1 MVRIAAADVAPT
13 VTWGVNPGQAIGVK
27 ERVPR
32 VEDGKTEAE
41 QASIKEALDYMQLEA
56 GARIEGVPVDVAFIG
71 SCTNGRLSDFREVAR
86 YIQGKKVA
94 SGVRAL
100 AVPGSV
106 EVARQAEAEGLD
118 RVFREAGFE
127 WRRARLLDV
136 PRDEPR
142 QARGPAALR
151 LVLEPQLQGPAGQPD
166 RPHRADEPA
175 DGGGRR
181 DPRPGGRRPRS
192 LRDRLIARARRSEM
206 ALDKIT
212 RVAGHA
218 VLVPGDDIDTDR
230 IIPARFMK
238 CVSFDG
244 LGAHL
249 FHDLRFAEDGSKKPC
264 SLNDPRFAGATVM
277 LSNANFGCGSS
288 REHAPQALAKSGFR
302 AIVAESF
309 AEIFSGNATTLGIP
323 VRLRQPRSR
332 ARAGR
337 ARRDASRHSRSWSIS
352 RRRP

>member
-1 MVRIAAADVAPT
+1 
-13 VTWGVNPGQAIGVK
+13 
-27 ERVPR
+27 
-32 VEDGKTEAE
+32 
-41 QASIKEALDYMQLEA
+41 
-56 GARIEGVPVDVAFIG
+56 
-71 SCTNGRLSDFREVAR
+71 
-86 YIQGKKVA
+86 
-94 SGVRAL
+94 
-100 AVPGSV
+100 
-106 EVARQAEAEGLD
+106 
-118 RVFREAGFE
+118 
-127 WRRARLLDV
+127 
-136 PRDEPR
+136 
-142 QARGPAALR
+142 
-151 LVLEPQLQGPAGQPD
+151 
-166 RPHRADEPA
+166 
-175 DGGGRR
+175 
-181 DPRPGGRRPRS
+181 
-192 LRDRLIARARRSEM
+192 M

-309 AEIFSGNATTLGIP
+309 AEIFSGNATALGIP
-323 VRLRQPRSR
+323 CVCVSHEAAVALAGLVEEEPSLEIVVDLEAQVVTAGGRRFSFWMKPGAREALVSGQWDPIGQLLDGAAETARVAEALPYLRF
-332 ARAGR
+332 
-337 ARRDASRHSRSWSIS
+337 
-352 RRRP
+352 